1 MRKCL
6 NLFALALLALLCA
19 TACSNDDEPTP
30 DPVPAGATV
39 AERINRKDISAADI
53 PMVFAAEKV
62 TYHSVATLNW
72 RDTYPYLPQ
81 VDFAIAHNGSNML
94 VHYRVTE
101 KRTVATMDDDLSDVY
116 KESCCELFCKEQG
129 DDLYYNIESN
139 CLGAI
144 LMQCGAQRAD
154 REVSTKENLAK
165 IDRWASLGR
174 KSLGIISDETHWE
187 LALVVPVSAFWCH
200 QFGTLSGKTFLAN
213 VYNCVGSGD
222 DRQYVT
228 WHPVETPSPDFHRP
242 EYFRPVYFK

>member
-1 MRKCL
+1 MKKHFGIFAYAL
-6 NLFALALLALLCA
+6 VALFCA
-19 TACSNDDEPTP
+19 TACSDDDEPVV

-39 AERINRKDISAADI
+39 AERINKTNISAADI
-53 PMVFAAEKV
+53 PTVFAAEKV
-62 TYHSVATLNW
+62 AYHAVATLNW
-72 RDTYPYLPQ
+72 RETYPYLPK
-81 VDFAIAHNGSNML
+81 VEFALAHNGSNML

-101 KRTVATMDDDLSDVY
+101 KRTVATMEDDLSGVY

-144 LMQCGAQRAD
+144 LMQCGAQRSD
-154 REVSTKENLAK
+154 RETSTVENLAQ

-174 KSLGIISDETHWE
+174 KNLGIISSETHWE
-187 LALVVPVSAFWCH
+187 LALVVPLSVFWHH